1 MRSRSKGFTLIELLV
16 VIAIIAI
23 LAAILFPVF
32 ARARE
37 RARQASC
44 QSNLKQM
51 ALGVLMYM
59 QDYDQCY
66 PPLIEDHDPAVDT
79 HIEWFFKI
87 YSHDAQYPFNTDVR
101 PEGLIHPYVKS
112 KDLYVCP
119 SWGASQTRPEL
130 SYASNGHLYWKR
142 GHTPRPI
149 AENMIPEPA
158 AYVMLVDQNPE
169 GWKYGI
175 LYTAAWNRLSVPIDR
190 HSEMCNVAFC
200 DGHVK
205 ATKAASFWGPPEVEI
220 GRLYPDLTWP

>member
-1 MRSRSKGFTLIELLV
+1 MRHRTKLGFTLIELLV

-32 ARARE
+32 AKARE
-37 RARQASC
+37 KARQAAC

-51 ALGVLMYM
+51 SMGVLMYM

-66 PPLIEDHDPAVDT
+66 PCLIEDAAADT
-79 HIEWFFKI
+79 HQEWFFKI
-87 YSHDAQYPFNTDVR
+87 YSHNAQYPNNTDVR
-101 PEGLIHPYVKS
+101 PEGLVHPYVKS
-112 KDLYVCP
+112 KDLYNCP

-142 GHTPRPI
+142 GYSPQAI
-149 AENMIPEPA
+149 SENMIPEPA
-158 AYVMLVDQNPE
+158 AYVMLVDQNPA

-175 LYTAAWNRLSVPIDR
+175 LYTAAWGNLSVPVNR

-205 ATKAASFWGPPEVEI
+205 ATKAESFWGSTAVEV
-220 GRLYPDLTWP
+220 GKLYPDTTWP